1 MAQITSITSESL
13 QAKIRTL
20 LPSQQGFGEDLQASN
35 VILPVIDLTPAAEGT
50 SVPAYQ
56 AQAWSFGSIT
66 AFEANNST
74 DVVANTT
81 GFFRIFGVSSN
92 AQSSAQT
99 NNNRFTMTDGLS
111 TKNIWTHEV
120 TGAGG
125 TAGSAVTFDFIV
137 FLRSGDSISAVSTST
152 AAKIAGSSRQV
163 ATVTGEVVYPV
174 GFTPQ

>member
-1 MAQITSITSESL
+1 MAQIRPVTSEAL
-13 QAKIRTL
+13 EAQIRAL
-20 LPSQQGFGEDLQASN
+20 LPSQNGFGEDLQATN
-35 VILPVIDLTPAAEGT
+35 VITPIIDLTPAAEGT
-50 SVPAYQ
+50 TVPEYQ
-56 AQAWSFGSIT
+56 AQSWAFASIT

-74 DVVANTT
+74 DVVANTA

-99 NNNRFTMTDGLS
+99 NNNRFTMSDGLS

-137 FLRSGDSISAVSTST
+137 FLRAGDSISAVSTST

-163 ATVTGEVVYPV
+163 ATSTGTVVYPV